1 MESLMRK
8 LRSLLILICTLCY
21 GFDDVFEDIPSPFNG
36 MNVFIGFGGQ
46 ANYGEVSIEANK
58 HPSVFIPK
66 GFIELSYNKD
76 SGLWVNGM
84 SATLGISAGEYIL
97 SETNARTLYTQLPLD
112 IGLNVHRGFMPNPST
127 LMKVHVGGGRAA
139 INQGISSGGNT
150 KVEDHY
156 LYFESGAS
164 ITVNLLTTL
173 GVEIGVSGRF
183 HSIEDIT
190 VNTETISHDE
200 SKTSWIAKIGAVY
213 QKETKMA

>member
-1 MESLMRK
+1 MESIMRK
-8 LRSLLILICTLCY
+8 LGSLLIIISTLCY
-21 GFDDVFEDIPSPFNG
+21 GFDDVFEDIPSPFSG
-36 MNVFIGFGGQ
+36 INVFIGLGGQ
-46 ANYGEVSIEANK
+46 ADYGEISINGDK
-58 HPSVFIPK
+58 SSSVFIPK

-76 SGLWVNGM
+76 SGLWVSGM
-84 SATLGISAGEYIL
+84 SAILGISAGEYTL
-97 SETNARTLYTQLPLD
+97 SETTRTLYTQYPLD
-112 IGLNVHRGFMPNPST
+112 LGLSVHRGFMPNPST

-139 INQGISSGGNT
+139 INYGISSGGNT
-150 KVEDHY
+150 KIEDHY

-183 HSIEDIT
+183 HSIEDSIA
-190 VNTETISHDE
+190 NTETISHDE